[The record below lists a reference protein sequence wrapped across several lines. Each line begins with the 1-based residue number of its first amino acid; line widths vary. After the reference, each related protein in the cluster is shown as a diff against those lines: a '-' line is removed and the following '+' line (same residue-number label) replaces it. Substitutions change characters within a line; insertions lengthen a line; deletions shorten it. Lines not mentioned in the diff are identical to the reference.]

1 LTGAAEAADAAEN
14 GTDREGILPEYLEII
29 LFVAGY
35 FVLMRWV
42 LPRFGV
48 ST

>member
-1 LTGAAEAADAAEN
+1 MMDWLFP
-14 GTDREGILPEYLEII
+14 L

-42 LPRFGV
+42 LPFFGV
-48 ST
+48 GN